1 MWERDMNDSVGD
13 SIGCRPRNN
22 KVKRKMKEKDEADE
36 QDEKIKKK
44 KKKKGKKKKLDLQR
58 RPSVMIGVVL
68 CQFVGVPVLFF
79 FRHSTFFFVYVETRE
94 RWRAFE
100 WANEWDALGN
110 ASGRPYGDVRPA
122 LLFFFRLLPFQFL
135 VFFSFRSRNRRRFIL
150 LFFGFVTP
158 SPFFD
163 LWESQME

>member
-1 MWERDMNDSVGD
+1 MNRTRRS
-13 SIGCRPRNN
+13 RR
-22 KVKRKMKEKDEADE
+22 KRRRRA
-36 QDEKIKKK
+36 
-44 KKKKGKKKKLDLQR
+44 KKKKLDLQR